1 MKNYDFHQLLEPLEF
16 QEFARDM
23 IQVREK
29 IDMEAFREGPDQGI
43 DARCITPEGRCIILQ
58 AKRWANDGG
67 IRWKELREEKKKAD
81 RIKPDRYILVLARD
95 VSPEQKKKIR
105 ELFHPFI
112 LADND
117 IVTGKD
123 LNNYLGS
130 GEPGYARVEEK
141 YYKLW
146 IRNTEVL
153 KNTVRDV
160 VNGELLAE
168 SRLEWEKA
176 RQNAEFF
183 VETAVY
189 EEARKLLAAGRA
201 IILSG
206 EPGIGKTTLANQLAI
221 YWLSRRGFDTYL
233 WAESVGDLYKAQEM
247 PGKKVV
253 IYDDFWGSNF
263 LNAYGA
269 GKEERRLARLIE
281 SVRLRND
288 YVLILTTREYV
299 LEQGMRQ
306 NEELRALLER
316 YKLECRLHSYS
327 LTDMVRIYLGHLRK
341 SSLTWEQM
349 KALYRIHDQ
358 VVLSPYYNPR
368 IIQMYLGSVQPGDR
382 PEQCAQ
388 RMLQYLQEPK
398 DFWEQIFQNLS
409 EEARVFFII
418 LDLMPLPV
426 NLERAHQCYQ
436 AAMAG
441 EKEGSLFRE
450 SERVIAELEKTAIYT
465 ETVPEAGNALRVRF
479 QNPSANDFIHQYI
492 SRNFVQYRE
501 LLLRSCCYFECCR
514 KLLSLC
520 ALTQT
525 DGAFCRRVMERAI
538 DLEYRCFFEYNRD
551 YYSYYELLQVYRNPA
566 GEPFRKWF
574 TDKFRELLSRIKR
587 DSADVSTEDL
597 KEFPAAAGRAIEY
610 GFYRNKE
617 EAAAVYFEAMM
628 KNRLPF
634 QPGDM
639 PANLKVQGNVYIKA
653 HREEINRYLEW
664 YYKGELCLAAVENN
678 VFYFDDLRYDME
690 RSQEEAGVEF
700 SRELLEKREKY
711 ALWLDED
718 KIEWEEDSE
727 EEIEDEHRY
736 DEAVEEFGKSMEE
749 IYREDWAAVRE
760 SIRYSSLDREAKFRL
775 VEIGQRK
782 EPWYWYDFLKN
793 ESATALLIRIIEKK
807 GRLPMNLKEAA
818 AAIFSYL
825 TEMTGGGETELECFI
840 RSLRPLHLQPYDL
853 QALSR
858 QLYEKRDAVMLSG
871 KELEEK
877 AERYFAGQG
886 EEIIRALCACGF
898 LRRWNQWYC
907 QVNPGLFFIS
917 ELHFFAGSSQRG
929 KEYLC
934 LLWFIDTD
942 WDSFARQ
949 FAPRET
955 EMLEG
960 LVELDR
966 DAVIRYALQPLARKF
981 CEDKGNAEGM
991 DLCRQILNCISLEC
1005 YVSRRGE
1012 VLGGSGGKDILWEL
1026 LYAVAD
1032 VAVWDIL
1039 PDCFSAEQMSMLRT
1053 EGGLEETEHWNETCW
1068 LLDTARMKEEVLKES
1083 GIAERVRE
1091 LWEEI
1096 KSYSNWKNS

>member
-43 DARCITPEGRCIILQ
+43 DARCITPEGKCIILQ

-327 LTDMVRIYLGHLRK
+327 LTDMVRIYLGHLRR

-597 KEFPAAAGRAIEY
+597 KEFPVAAGRAIEY

-617 EAAAVYFEAMM
+617 
-628 KNRLPF
+628 
-634 QPGDM
+634 
-639 PANLKVQGNVYIKA
+639 
-653 HREEINRYLEW
+653 
-664 YYKGELCLAAVENN
+664 
-678 VFYFDDLRYDME
+678 
-690 RSQEEAGVEF
+690 
-700 SRELLEKREKY
+700 
-711 ALWLDED
+711 
-718 KIEWEEDSE
+718 
-727 EEIEDEHRY
+727 
-736 DEAVEEFGKSMEE
+736 
-749 IYREDWAAVRE
+749 
-760 SIRYSSLDREAKFRL
+760 
-775 VEIGQRK
+775 
-782 EPWYWYDFLKN
+782 
-793 ESATALLIRIIEKK
+793 
-807 GRLPMNLKEAA
+807 EAA

-981 CEDKGNAEGM
+981 CEDRGNAEGM

-1053 EGGLEETEHWNETCW
+1053 EGGLGETEHWNETCW

>member
-43 DARCITPEGRCIILQ
+43 DARCITPEGKCIILQ

-327 LTDMVRIYLGHLRK
+327 LTDMVRIYLGHLRR

-597 KEFPAAAGRAIEY
+597 KEFPVAAGRAIEY

-617 EAAAVYFEAMM
+617 
-628 KNRLPF
+628 
-634 QPGDM
+634 
-639 PANLKVQGNVYIKA
+639 
-653 HREEINRYLEW
+653 
-664 YYKGELCLAAVENN
+664 
-678 VFYFDDLRYDME
+678 
-690 RSQEEAGVEF
+690 
-700 SRELLEKREKY
+700 
-711 ALWLDED
+711 
-718 KIEWEEDSE
+718 
-727 EEIEDEHRY
+727 
-736 DEAVEEFGKSMEE
+736 
-749 IYREDWAAVRE
+749 
-760 SIRYSSLDREAKFRL
+760 
-775 VEIGQRK
+775 
-782 EPWYWYDFLKN
+782 
-793 ESATALLIRIIEKK
+793 
-807 GRLPMNLKEAA
+807 EAA

-981 CEDKGNAEGM
+981 CEDRGNAEGM

-1026 LYAVAD
+1026 LYAVSD

>member
-43 DARCITPEGRCIILQ
+43 DARCITPEGKCIILQ

-327 LTDMVRIYLGHLRK
+327 LTDMVRIYLGHLRR

-597 KEFPAAAGRAIEY
+597 KEFPVAAGRAIEY

-617 EAAAVYFEAMM
+617 E
-628 KNRLPF
+628 
-634 QPGDM
+634 
-639 PANLKVQGNVYIKA
+639 
-653 HREEINRYLEW
+653 
-664 YYKGELCLAAVENN
+664 
-678 VFYFDDLRYDME
+678 
-690 RSQEEAGVEF
+690 
-700 SRELLEKREKY
+700 
-711 ALWLDED
+711 
-718 KIEWEEDSE
+718 
-727 EEIEDEHRY
+727 
-736 DEAVEEFGKSMEE
+736 
-749 IYREDWAAVRE
+749 
-760 SIRYSSLDREAKFRL
+760 
-775 VEIGQRK
+775 
-782 EPWYWYDFLKN
+782 
-793 ESATALLIRIIEKK
+793 
-807 GRLPMNLKEAA
+807 A

-981 CEDKGNAEGM
+981 CEDRGNAEGM